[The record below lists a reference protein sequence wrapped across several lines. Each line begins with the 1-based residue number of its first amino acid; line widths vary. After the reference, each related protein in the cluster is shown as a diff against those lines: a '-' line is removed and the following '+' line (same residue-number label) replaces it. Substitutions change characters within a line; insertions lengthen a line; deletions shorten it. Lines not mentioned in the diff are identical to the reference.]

1 MGTTTQ
7 HPPRSRLPQ
16 RIIRYPPNAN
26 RPRFK
31 TRVKPTLSTMLTTIQ
46 KRQPLP
52 KDGRCPRRHRLFEHR
67 IIQHGLQV
75 AHYLRPPVRACVFQ
89 RLDQPSQVNSTAVRI
104 RFRYQLLP
112 LVDDARIVAT
122 RSLFGLH
129 NPGQYAPWHPDMCL
143 TTPYA

>member
-31 TRVKPTLSTMLTTIQ
+31 TMVKPTLSTMLTTIQ

-52 KDGRCPRRHRLFEHR
+52 NDRRCSCCHFLFEHD
-67 IIQHGLQV
+67 IFHYGFQV
-75 AHYLRPPVRACVFQ
+75 GQSRVL
-89 RLDQPSQVNSTAVRI
+89 AVRVGV
-104 RFRYQLLP
+104 F
-112 LVDDARIVAT
+112 
-122 RSLFGLH
+122 
-129 NPGQYAPWHPDMCL
+129 
-143 TTPYA
+143 